1 MIKLKDIL
9 KENLRDETFSSKV
22 VKDSAAISHKIF
34 NIKSF
39 INPEDDR
46 KVVLTPFHFILG
58 KNSLSIFDVFQADEI
73 AGLKRQDCIEFLEKN
88 KSEKED
94 AFIAGL
100 TNVYSGKLFIF
111 FNIDRIKSLT
121 KEIIVPHECLHLT
134 RYLITF
140 MENKSIDFTDKEW
153 WKTVEFTKLKDDNE
167 EMFAEVLE
175 RCTYIV
181 FDQLENTTTND

>member
-181 FDQLENTTTND
+181 FDQLENTTTNY